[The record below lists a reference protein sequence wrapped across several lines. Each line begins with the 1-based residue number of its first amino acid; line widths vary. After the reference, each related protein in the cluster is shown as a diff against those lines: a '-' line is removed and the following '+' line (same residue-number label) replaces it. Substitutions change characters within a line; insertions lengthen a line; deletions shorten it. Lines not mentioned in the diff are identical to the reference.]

1 MKGRGKRGKREEKSE
16 RARGKGKKKGKKGG
30 GRGRKREK
38 NGRNIAKWWGRFSR
52 GLMRG
57 GECFL

>member
-1 MKGRGKRGKREEKSE
+1 MKGQGEKG
-16 RARGKGKKKGKKGG
+16 RKKGKKG

-57 GECFL
+57 GEGFQKI